1 MHNPLV
7 LIALAAALSACSPAP
22 GPTAPAAETTAA
34 TPSPALGKTLET
46 RVLNATGAQ
55 IGFAKF
61 REGASGV
68 LITLEFNP
76 RALAPGWHGA
86 HLHANGDCADFA
98 AGFKASGAHMKH
110 GQPGEVHGLLN
121 PTGPEAGDLA
131 NIFVADTDG
140 PFAAELYSSMVTLAP
155 EAHAGRRPLLSAQGA
170 ALIVHANADDHTSQP
185 IGGAG
190 DRVACAVLKP

>member
-1 MHNPLV
+1 MHKPFV
-7 LIALAAALSACSPAP
+7 LLALAAALAACSPAP
-22 GPTAPAAETTAA
+22 APSAPVVDTAAAE
-34 TPSPALGKTLET
+34 PSPALGKTFDA
-46 RVLNATGAQ
+46 RILNGAGAP

-61 REGASGV
+61 REGTSGV

-76 RALAPGWHGA
+76 RALTPGWHGA
-86 HLHANGDCADFA
+86 HLHENGDCADFA

-110 GQPGEVHGLLN
+110 GAEGEVHGLLN
-121 PTGPEAGDLA
+121 PEGPEAGDLA

-155 EAHAGRRPLLSAQGA
+155 QAHAGRRPLLSAQGA
-170 ALIVHANADDHTSQP
+170 ALILHANPDDHTSQP